1 MALGRSSLLS
11 ITLLSALRW
20 GQSGA
25 IKQEPLFA
33 TAAGSLDY
41 AMRRRMRRRMKTTS
55 CTSISMAQDSAC
67 GFLTDVEGNW
77 EFFNRYVQY
86 SKVLDWSWG
95 PCGQPHLVLRD
106 GQYFV
111 YGGDSVDK
119 GTGDIRVVRQLI
131 SLKDRY
137 PDRVQLLIGNRDA
150 NKLRFASELTQASL
164 ADDAIVNDE
173 SFPYWTA
180 PGSTL
185 TPRQY
190 IDSKGL
196 PDDLA
201 SRIKWMLAE
210 TMGADGM

>member
-1 MALGRSSLLS
+1 MTRRALGRSSLLS

-33 TAAGSLDY
+33 TTAGLLEY
-41 AMRRRMRRRMKTTS
+41 AMRRRRMKTTS
-55 CTSISMAQDSAC
+55 CTRMAQDSVC

-77 EFFNRYVQY
+77 EYFNRFVLA
-86 SKVLDWSWG
+86 SKVLDWS
-95 PCGQPHLVLRD
+95 PCGQHLVLRD
-106 GQYFV
+106 GTEFV
-111 YGGDSVDK
+111 FGGDSVDK
-119 GTGDIRVVRQLI
+119 ATGDIRVVTQLI
-131 SLKDRY
+131 GLKDRY

-164 ADDAIVNDE
+164 ADDAIANDD

-190 IDSKGL
+190 LDSKGL
-196 PDDLA
+196 PDDCA

-210 TMGADGM
+210 TMGADGV